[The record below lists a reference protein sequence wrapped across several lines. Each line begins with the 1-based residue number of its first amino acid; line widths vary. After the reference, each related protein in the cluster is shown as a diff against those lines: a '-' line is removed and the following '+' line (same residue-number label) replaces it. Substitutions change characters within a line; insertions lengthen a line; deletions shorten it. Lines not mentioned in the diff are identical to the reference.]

1 VVNLFAKWKRGEAQE
16 MQQTRDKQRVDFP
29 RGLVFLHTM
38 CRSRGDSLK
47 VLQKHPFERLNISSG
62 DEAAEARVRAVRS
75 SSLFFYPSNVHL
87 DCFEVRFFDK
97 KTSTARYERFFASV
111 DVSELDNYII
121 IAAEMDDAA
130 RLHPATLS
138 LDDPGM
144 FWSICFRLE
153 ACYSH
158 LKKCSP
164 EIASAWGVFWQSTR
178 RDRLRAAADGWDWSK
193 LCDQVGKRGGGG
205 SEGHTELAQRGYSL
219 AIKQTLF
226 WAEDTTPLHIEQD
239 ENDTISFAGVAIN
252 HASNTIASEALE
264 VGAKVR
270 VHSLQMDAHL
280 HCNGCLGTLLRYLPD
295 TQRWQVSLHV
305 LPSANLALKPKNLT
319 LISDSSSNLSRMT

>member
-164 EIASAWGVFWQSTR
+164 EIASAWECFG
-178 RDRLRAAADGWDWSK
+178 RAHGGTDSVPLLMAGIGASCATK
-193 LCDQVGKRGGGG
+193 L
-205 SEGHTELAQRGYSL
+205 ENEE
-219 AIKQTLF
+219 
-226 WAEDTTPLHIEQD
+226 AE
-239 ENDTISFAGVAIN
+239 VA
-252 HASNTIASEALE
+252 
-264 VGAKVR
+264 K
-270 VHSLQMDAHL
+270 
-280 HCNGCLGTLLRYLPD
+280 D
-295 TQRWQVSLHV
+295 TQNWHSVGIRWRLNKHFSGRRIL
-305 LPSANLALKPKNLT
+305 LLYTSNRMRMIRSALQEW
-319 LISDSSSNLSRMT
+319 LSTMPATQ